1 MNTATNALPITK
13 YKTSSGSSLSIEHGG
28 ENTVG
33 LDREMFIFSTPIPGS
48 VHGMGNLQ
56 LYEAHVLL

>member
-1 MNTATNALPITK
+1 MNTATTALPITK

-33 LDREMFIFSTPIPGS
+33 FDREMFHLISPIPGR

-56 LYEAHVLL
+56 LYELHVLL